1 MYKCKLI
8 NYLNKILKKTLET
21 FLVFKVSCL
30 PLPQNLFI
38 RMKETIL
45 NKSLGLF
52 IKHGFKSVTMDDIA
66 NELGIS
72 KKTIY
77 QHFSSKS
84 ELVKATV
91 DYVFESA
98 TAKMKSIAGNCET
111 PIHEHFEMKN
121 CLGDL
126 FGQNIQASTIYQ
138 FNKYYPRLSER
149 IQQKKHENYDFTIL
163 RNLRDGVEQGYYRK
177 EIDIDFVGKIFFA
190 STTAFFNDEMFINL
204 QSTQSIDELNY
215 KLLEYHLRGIVT
227 PKGLQILEQLLQK
240 NK

>member
-1 MYKCKLI
+1 
-8 NYLNKILKKTLET
+8 
-21 FLVFKVSCL
+21 
-30 PLPQNLFI
+30 
-38 RMKETIL
+38 MKETIL
-45 NKSLGLF
+45 NKSLELF
-52 IKHGFKSVTMDDIA
+52 TKHGFKSVTMDDIA

-77 QHFSSKS
+77 QHFSSKN

-98 TAKMKSIAGNCET
+98 SNKMRSLAGNCET

-121 CLGDL
+121 CVGDL
-126 FGQNIQASTIYQ
+126 FGHNIQASTIYQ

-149 IQQKKHENYDFTIL
+149 IQRKRHEDYDFTII
-163 RNLRDGVEQGYYRK
+163 RNLEQGVKEGYYRE

-190 STTAFFNDEMFINL
+190 SSTAFFNDEMFINM
-204 QSTQSIDELNY
+204 QNTQSIDELNY
-215 KLLEYHLRGIVT
+215 KFLEYHLRGIVSQ
-227 PKGLQILEQLLQK
+227 KGLQVLEQLLQK

>member
-8 NYLNKILKKTLET
+8 NYLNKIFKKTLET
-21 FLVFKVSCL
+21 FLVFKVSYV
-30 PLPQNLFI
+30 PLPKLFE
-38 RMKETIL
+38 RMKETVL
-45 NKSLGLF
+45 KKSLELF
-52 IKHGFKSVTMDDIA
+52 IKNGFKSVTMDDIA
-66 NELGIS
+66 KELGIS

-77 QHFSSKS
+77 QHFSAKD

-91 DYVFESA
+91 DYVFTSA
-98 TAKMKSIAGNCET
+98 TDKMKSIAGNCKT

-126 FGQNIQASTIYQ
+126 FGQNVQASTIYQ
-138 FNKYYPRLSER
+138 FNKYYPNLAERL
-149 IQQKKHENYDFTIL
+149 QQKKHENYDFTIL
-163 RNLRDGVEQGYYRK
+163 RNLRDGVAQGYYRDD
-177 EIDIDFVGKIFFA
+177 IDIDFVGKIFFA

-240 NK
+240 NQ

>member
-1 MYKCKLI
+1 
-8 NYLNKILKKTLET
+8 
-21 FLVFKVSCL
+21 
-30 PLPQNLFI
+30 
-38 RMKETIL
+38 MKETIL
-45 NKSLGLF
+45 KKSLGLF

-84 ELVKATV
+84 DLVKATV

-98 TAKMKSIAGNCET
+98 TAKMKNIAGNCET

-149 IQQKKHENYDFTIL
+149 IQQKKHENYDFIIL
-163 RNLRDGVEQGYYRK
+163 RNLRDGVKQGYYRK

>member
-1 MYKCKLI
+1 M
-8 NYLNKILKKTLET
+8 ET

-30 PLPQNLFI
+30 PLLKFFDL
-38 RMKETIL
+38 MKEIVL
-45 NKSLGLF
+45 KKALELF
-52 IKHGFKSVTMDDIA
+52 IKNGFKAVTMDDIA
-66 NELGIS
+66 KELGIS

-77 QHFSSKS
+77 QHFSGKD

-91 DYVFESA
+91 DYVFVSA
-98 TAKMKSIAGNCET
+98 TDKMKSIAGNCET
-111 PIHEHFEMKN
+111 PIHEHFEMKS

-138 FNKYYPRLSER
+138 FNKYYPKLAER

-163 RNLRDGVEQGYYRK
+163 RNLRDGVKQGYYRK
-177 EIDIDFVGKIFFA
+177 DIDIDFVGKIFFA

-227 PKGLQILEQLLQK
+227 PKGLEILEQLLQK
-240 NK
+240 S